1 MDPIH
6 SLIAQLDALIEAVS
20 AEVAGQVRI
29 AEEAERHLSQPT
41 PPTGVDVAFLLAA
54 PTAAVPALETPA
66 PIARAA
72 DPARSA
78 DNERSADKPRTARG
92 VDTRVVRPVVIP
104 PVAPITLEP
113 QAPAPLLTDPA
124 PETVAPPAVRRPI
137 GRPRTMREALLA

>member
-66 PIARAA
+66 RTARAA
-72 DPARSA
+72 DPAL
-78 DNERSADKPRTARG
+78 SADKPRTARG

-124 PETVAPPAVRRPI
+124 PETVSPPAVRRPV

>member
-72 DPARSA
+72 DPALF
-78 DNERSADKPRTARG
+78 ADKPRTARG
-92 VDTRVVRPVVIP
+92 VDTRVVRPVAIP

-113 QAPAPLLTDPA
+113 QAPAPLLADPA
-124 PETVAPPAVRRPI
+124 PETVSPPAVRRPV